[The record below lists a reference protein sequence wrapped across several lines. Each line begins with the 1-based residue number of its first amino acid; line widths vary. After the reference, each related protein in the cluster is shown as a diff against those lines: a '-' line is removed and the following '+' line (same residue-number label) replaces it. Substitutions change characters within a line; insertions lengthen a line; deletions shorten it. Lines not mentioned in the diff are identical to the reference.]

1 MKQINSQ
8 HNEMNGVLIA
18 VPQFYLDSL
27 VENTKEILALLK
39 GKNNL
44 SSQPVGDYITEE
56 EAQQMLGRKTT
67 WFWNMR
73 TKGKLAFS
81 KIGNKIY
88 YSIKDI
94 EGLLNTNKKETFSK
108 SNLC

>member
-1 MKQINSQ
+1 MNQNNSFR
-8 HNEMNGVLIA
+8 NDTNGVLVL
-18 VPQFYLDSL
+18 VPQSYLDSL
-27 VENTKEILALLK
+27 LENSKEILNLLK

-44 SSQPVGDYITEE
+44 SSQSIGDYITEE

-67 WFWNMR
+67 WFWDMR

-81 KIGNKIY
+81 KVGNKIY

-94 EGLLNTNKKETFSK
+94 ENLLNIHKKETFTSIK
-108 SNLC
+108 KN